1 MTVQHVVLFAFPEDI
16 DAATER
22 EMRAHVESWPAEI
35 GQINQIRLGRDI
47 TGARTRG
54 NPYLLYTEFDSEE
67 LLHRY
72 QQHPVHQTFLAWV
85 IDHNCTPLAFDYEL
99 TQDTVI
105 WPQNGPD
112 SPEEQ

>member
-54 NPYLLYTEFDSEE
+54 NQYLLYTEFDSEE